1 MSLPSFDWRQ
11 LHNASG
17 GDTALET
24 EVLELF
30 IQHTE
35 AQLRALSEAWDRRD
49 FKILAQLAHQL
60 RGSCSN
66 IGALTLDFVMT
77 KIEHYAALGKEMDLE
92 PFIEALEPAFTKTV
106 SEIEIYQYS
115 GQTFQ
120 KG

>member
-11 LHNASG
+11 LQAASG
-17 GDTALET
+17 GDTTLEM
-24 EVLELF
+24 EILELF

-35 AQLRALSEAWDRRD
+35 TQLRILSEAWDHRD
-49 FKILAQLAHQL
+49 LAILVQLAHQL

-66 IGALTLDFVMT
+66 IGALALNRVMT
-77 KIEHYAALGKEMDLE
+77 EIEHYAALGKEIDLE
-92 PFIEALEPAFTKTV
+92 RLMDALMPAFTQTV
-106 SEIEIYQYS
+106 NEIHQYS

>member
-11 LHNASG
+11 LQTASG
-17 GDTALET
+17 GDTTLEM

-35 AQLRALSEAWDRRD
+35 AQLHALSEAWSHRD
-49 FKILAQLAHQL
+49 LTILVQLAHQL

-66 IGALTLDFVMT
+66 IGALTLNRVMT
-77 KIEHYAALGKEMDLE
+77 EIEHYAALGKEMDLE
-92 PFIEALEPAFTKTV
+92 LLMEALGPAFKQTV
-106 SEIEIYQYS
+106 NEIYQYS
-115 GQTFQ
+115 GQPFQ